1 MLQLCQATVSFTDTS
16 AQKRQ
21 PAEAEQHWI
30 DTRHFYFTGI
40 LKKSIPTIPYST
52 EVVYGCLLHAANKH
66 YFLLTLPS
74 QQLSSQ
80 KAIQHLKGIFAPQ
93 LCNLGMLFQ
102 VRF

>member
-1 MLQLCQATVSFTDTS
+1 MLQLSQATISFTDTS
-16 AQKRQ
+16 AQKHQ

-30 DTRHFYFTGI
+30 ETRHVSFSGI

-52 EVVYGCLLHAANKH
+52 EVIYGRLLHAANKH
-66 YFLLTLPS
+66 YFLLTLPN

-93 LCNLGMLFQ
+93 LCNLGMSFQ
-102 VRF
+102 VTF